1 MNKLSSVSF
10 ALREKAVQTCVKGY
24 IVLHGSGA
32 PAPIPASADQRCL
45 KAVRVHVLM
54 HQLLSVQALQR
65 LEVSMDVVLLG
76 VGKGKGGKG
85 REVWVVA

>member
-1 MNKLSSVSF
+1 M
-10 ALREKAVQTCVKGY
+10 QTCVKGY

-45 KAVRVHVLM
+45 KALRVHVLM
-54 HQLLSVQALQR
+54 HQLRVQALQR
-65 LEVSMDVVLLG
+65 LGVSMDVVLLG